1 MMLES
6 FVLYVARDR
15 VEKYGKSFLLKPEGI
30 LDIFAEACKQ
40 IYIIQGKEVKKPEE
54 YIQWI
59 VNDSSFK
66 EIGVEILFLH
76 NNLGIKQYDNQYS
89 LEEKRKIIQN
99 SIKVFQTYFQDFK
112 INFDYKKFQDAN
124 DEKKT
129 ANYIIENLITKIED
143 NDDFVKILN
152 SMENIGMNFII
163 NFKGQNIYP
172 IIADLLIDIVAIEY
186 AWDVDKDLIKTIITK
201 WNEAKEAYKERGSF
215 SFELYTKMEL
225 IEKVKYNNLRAYLL
239 SEYARSLDIEK
250 KELRKFMQHILYYIV
265 DNHKNTPKLEFDI
278 IDEIPKRP
286 FLLEKTKFVIGG
298 I

>member
-15 VEKYGKSFLLKPEGI
+15 VEKHGKSFLLKPEGI

-40 IYIIQGKEVKKPEE
+40 IYVVQGKEIKKPEE
-54 YIQWI
+54 YIQW
-59 VNDSSFK
+59 VMNDSLFK
-66 EIGVEILFLH
+66 EIGPEILFLH
-76 NNLGIKQYDNQYS
+76 NNLGVKQYDNQYS
-89 LEEKRKIIQN
+89 LEEKRKIMQN
-99 SIKVFQTYFQDFK
+99 SIRVFKIFFEDFK
-112 INFDYKKFQDAN
+112 KSFDYKKFQDDN

-129 ANYIIENLITKIED
+129 ANYIVENLKIKLED
-143 NDDFVKILN
+143 DYELEKILK

-163 NFKGQNIYP
+163 NFKKQNIYP
-172 IIADLLIDIVAIEY
+172 IVSDLLIDILATEY
-186 AWDVDKDLIKTIITK
+186 AWDVDKDLIKAIITK
-201 WNEAKEAYKERGSF
+201 WSEAKEANKERGF
-215 SFELYTKMEL
+215 FDFMQYTKMEL

-239 SEYARSLDIEK
+239 AEYARTLDIEK

-265 DNHKNTPKLEFDI
+265 ENHNNTPTLKFNI
-278 IDEIPKRP
+278 IDEIPQRP